1 MVLLKAR
8 IHRVCISDLELKS
21 CWGTNYMYYPPG
33 RAWYFLLLS
42 NFRSW
47 NGFSDQ
53 NILLLK
59 NLKEPVKGC
68 FWFVFH
74 LEWSI
79 LTKCTPRISMGPQ
92 RLEVGKS
99 KTKTTTKLSRYLP
112 YHTGKMLATWGKSL
126 RSWWTEKKM
135 DRRFRTKQF
144 HWILSLF
151 KLQ

>member
-8 IHRVCISDLELKS
+8 IQRVCISDLELKS

-47 NGFSDQ
+47 NSFSDQ

-92 RLEVGKS
+92 RLKVGKS
-99 KTKTTTKLSRYLP
+99 KTRQQNF
-112 YHTGKMLATWGKSL
+112 LATCLIILGKCWLLGESL
-126 RSWWTEKKM
+126 WEVGELRKKI
-135 DRRFRTKQF
+135 DRRIRTKQF

-151 KLQ
+151 KL